1 MASSFDKYQKRKLI
15 SSYVSVVIS
24 IALVL
29 FLLGCLGLLVINSKK
44 VADHFKEQVVMT
56 IDLNDTAKEVE
67 VNQLKK
73 SLVMADYTKEA
84 LYVSKEEAAEY
95 MKAQNGE
102 DFMDFVGYNPLKNS
116 IEVYLNADFVTTEK
130 LTEITE
136 SLSNKAFVEDIRYDN
151 DLVELMNENVKKI
164 TLWVLIISGL
174 FTLIA
179 VLLINSSIR
188 LAVYSKRFI
197 IKTMQMVGATKT
209 FIRRPF
215 VWKSVQLGII
225 GALVALAGMAVV
237 LYYLDITFP
246 ELELLRNTITI
257 VRKQDNKAEFI
268 FGKKNYK
275 FLFIGLAFI
284 AIGFILMAGGGSDDP
299 NVYDPSIFSWRR
311 IRLAPT
317 LVLIGFGIQVYAIL
331 LNPNKDSKK

>member
-56 IDLNDTAKEVE
+56 IYLNDTAKDVE
-67 VNQLKK
+67 VNQLNK
-73 SLVMADYTKEA
+73 SLAMADYTKEA
-84 LYVSKEEAAEY
+84 KYVSKEVAADL
-95 MKAQNGE
+95 MKVETGE

-116 IEVYLNADFVTTEK
+116 IDVYLKADFVTTEQ
-130 LTEITE
+130 LTEI
-136 SLSNKAFVEDIRYDN
+136 SDNLSNKVFIEEIKYDN
-151 DLVELMNENVKKI
+151 NLVELMNDNVKKI
-164 TLWVLIISGL
+164 TFWVLLISGL

-225 GALVALAGMAVV
+225 GALVALAGMAIV
-237 LYYLDITFP
+237 LYYLDLTFP
-246 ELELLRNTITI
+246 ELELLKNTLPIIALFAGIFLLGIVITWI
-257 VRKQDNKAEFI
+257 ST
-268 FGKKNYK
+268 
-275 FLFIGLAFI
+275 FI
-284 AIGFILMAGGGSDDP
+284 ATQRF
-299 NVYDPSIFSWRR
+299 
-311 IRLAPT
+311 
-317 LVLIGFGIQVYAIL
+317 
-331 LNPNKDSKK
+331 LNLKTDQLYY

>member
-1 MASSFDKYQKRKLI
+1 MATSFDNYQKRKLI
-15 SSYVSVVIS
+15 SSYISVVVS

-29 FLLGCLGLLVINSKK
+29 FLLGCLGLLVINAKK

-56 IDLNDTAKEVE
+56 IYINDTAKDVE

-73 SLVMADYTKEA
+73 SLAMADYTKNA
-84 LYVSKEEAAEY
+84 VYVSKEEAAEI
-95 MKAQNGE
+95 MKTEAGE
-102 DFMDFVGYNPLKNS
+102 DFMDFLGHNPLKNS
-116 IEVYLNADFVTTEK
+116 IDVYLKADFVTTEK

-136 SLSNKAFVEDIRYDN
+136 VLSEKSFIEDITYDN
-151 DLVELMNENVKKI
+151 DLVELMNDNVKKI

-215 VWKSVQLGII
+215 VWKSVKLGII
-225 GALVALAGMAVV
+225 GALVALVGMAAV
-237 LYYLDITFP
+237 LYYLDQTFP
-246 ELELLRNTITI
+246 ELTLLQNTVLI
-257 VRKQDNKAEFI
+257 AA
-268 FGKKNYK
+268 
-275 FLFIGLAFI
+275 LFIGIFVLGIIITWISTFI
-284 AIGFILMAGGGSDDP
+284 ATQRF
-299 NVYDPSIFSWRR
+299 
-311 IRLAPT
+311 
-317 LVLIGFGIQVYAIL
+317 
-331 LNPNKDSKK
+331 LNLKTDKLYY

>member
-56 IDLNDTAKEVE
+56 IYLNDTAKEVE

-73 SLVMADYTKEA
+73 SLAMADYTKDA
-84 LYVSKEEAAEY
+84 LYVSKEEAAEF
-95 MKAQNGE
+95 MKAETGE

-116 IEVYLNADFVTTEK
+116 IDVHLKADFVTTEQ

-136 SLSNKAFVEDIRYDN
+136 GLSNKAFIEEIRYDN
-151 DLVELMNENVKKI
+151 DLVELMNDNVKKI
-164 TLWVLIISGL
+164 TFWVLIISGL

-197 IKTMQMVGATKT
+197 IKTMQMVGATKR

-225 GALVALAGMAVV
+225 GALVAMVGMAVV
-237 LYYLDITFP
+237 LYYLDITFL
-246 ELELLRNTITI
+246 ELELLKNTVLIAVLFVGIFLLGILITWI
-257 VRKQDNKAEFI
+257 ST
-268 FGKKNYK
+268 
-275 FLFIGLAFI
+275 FI
-284 AIGFILMAGGGSDDP
+284 ATQRF
-299 NVYDPSIFSWRR
+299 
-311 IRLAPT
+311 
-317 LVLIGFGIQVYAIL
+317 
-331 LNPNKDSKK
+331 LNLKTDHLYY

>member
-15 SSYVSVVIS
+15 SSYISVVIS

-56 IDLNDTAKEVE
+56 IYLNDTAKEVE

-73 SLVMADYTKEA
+73 SLAMAEYSKEA
-84 LYVSKEEAAEY
+84 TYVSKEEAAEM
-95 MKAQNGE
+95 MKAETGE

-116 IEVYLNADFVTTEK
+116 IDVYLKADFVTTEK
-130 LTEITE
+130 LSEISE
-136 SLSNKAFVEDIRYDN
+136 SLSTKSFIEEIKYDN
-151 DLVELMNENVKKI
+151 DLVELMNDNVKKI
-164 TLWVLIISGL
+164 SFWVLIISGL

-197 IKTMQMVGATKT
+197 IKTMQMVGATKS

-215 VWKSVQLGII
+215 IWKSVQLGIV
-225 GALVALAGMAVV
+225 GAIVALAGMAVV
-237 LYYLDITFP
+237 LYYLDQYFP
-246 ELELLRNTITI
+246 ELELLRNTVMIAGLFVGVFVLGVIITWI
-257 VRKQDNKAEFI
+257 ST
-268 FGKKNYK
+268 
-275 FLFIGLAFI
+275 FI
-284 AIGFILMAGGGSDDP
+284 ATQPF
-299 NVYDPSIFSWRR
+299 
-311 IRLAPT
+311 
-317 LVLIGFGIQVYAIL
+317 
-331 LNPNKDSKK
+331 LNLKTDQLYY